1 MFDFPRPTGPFAI
14 GTVTYHWVDTN
25 RADLFSADDRRELIV
40 QIWYPAQDVPAA
52 PRAPYMPDAD
62 VVAPA
67 LTGFLGLPKDAL
79 AFLKDVTTNAV
90 ISAPVAG
97 DEPSYPVLIM
107 LVGIKGSYRQIQTFQ
122 VEELV
127 SHGHIVAA
135 IDQPST
141 AAMVVFPD
149 GRQAAYDNRWDPPHS
164 AFLDDH
170 IPYLAQDAIFTLDQL
185 ASLHDTDPNGI
196 LTGRLDMRRT
206 GIVGH
211 SLGAIVAG
219 ETSRLDRRIRACLLE
234 EGFMPNDVVREG
246 LHQPGM
252 FITRDAESMRLERR
266 TAGGWPE
273 TDIHETLDTMRA
285 VYQGLPGDGYFLQVR
300 RAFHLDMTDA
310 PFLAPISSWA
320 GLTGPIGGD
329 RAHRIINAY
338 SVAFFERELRGRP
351 SPLLDGP
358 SEEFPEVIFESR
370 RP

>member
-1 MFDFPRPTGPFAI
+1 
-14 GTVTYHWVDTN
+14 
-25 RADLFSADDRRELIV
+25 
-40 QIWYPAQDVPAA
+40 
-52 PRAPYMPDAD
+52 
-62 VVAPA
+62 
-67 LTGFLGLPKDAL
+67 L
-79 AFLKDVTTNAV
+79 AFLKNVTTNAV
-90 ISAPVAG
+90 ASAPVA
-97 DEPSYPVLIM
+97 DDQSRYPVLIM

-127 SHGHIVAA
+127 SHGYVVAA

-141 AAMVVFPD
+141 ATMVVFPD

-185 ASLHDTDPNGI
+185 VSLDDIDPNGL
-196 LTGRLDMRRT
+196 LTGRLDMTRT

-219 ETSRLDRRIRACLLE
+219 ETSRLDPRIRACLLE
-234 EGFMPNDVVREG
+234 EGFMPSDVVREG
-246 LHQPGM
+246 LQQSAM
-252 FITRDAESMRLERR
+252 FLVRDTESMRLERR

-273 TDIHETLDTMRA
+273 TDIHETWDTMRA
-285 VYQGLPGDGYFLQVR
+285 VYQGLPGDGYFLQVQ

-320 GLTGPIGGD
+320 GLSGPIGGD
-329 RAHRIINAY
+329 RAHQIINAY
-338 SVAFFERELRGRP
+338 SVAFFEQELRGGP

-358 SEEFPEVIFESR
+358 SEEFPEVLFDSR
-370 RP
+370 RARARTPDQPQDRRETS